1 MAIQRSHN
9 LWVSYATLLIAFMLS
24 ALPMVDWV
32 QWGWPKWV
40 LVVFI
45 YWVIALPHRFGMG
58 WAFILGL
65 LLDLL
70 QGSHLGV
77 NALAMVVVTFFVT
90 LMYRRLRM
98 YRAWQQSFMIFFLV
112 VINQFIS
119 YWLQG
124 IGSNA
129 SVGLWFL
136 LPAPVSGFLW
146 LWLVVVLR
154 GIRRAFKVA

>member
-1 MAIQRSHN
+1 MSMQRSHN
-9 LWVSYATLLIAFMLS
+9 IWVPYVTLLLAFMLS
-24 ALPMVDWV
+24 ALPMIEWL

-45 YWVIALPHRFGMG
+45 YWVIALPHKFGMG

-65 LLDLL
+65 LMDLL

-77 NALAMVVVTFFVT
+77 NALAMVVVTFFAT
-90 LMYRRLRM
+90 LMYRRFRM
-98 YRAWQQSFMIFFLV
+98 YRVWQQSFMIFLLV
-112 VINQFIS
+112 AVNQCIS
-119 YWLQG
+119 YWVQG

-129 SVGLWFL
+129 SIGLLFL

>member
-1 MAIQRSHN
+1 M
-9 LWVSYATLLIAFMLS
+9 
-24 ALPMVDWV
+24 
-32 QWGWPKWV
+32 
-40 LVVFI
+40 
-45 YWVIALPHRFGMG
+45 PHRFGLG

-70 QGSHLGV
+70 QGNYLGV
-77 NALAMVVVTFFVT
+77 NALAMVVVTFFAM

-98 YRAWQQSFMIFFLV
+98 YRVWQQAFMVFFLV
-112 VINQFIS
+112 AVNQCIS

-129 SVGLWFL
+129 SIGLWFL
-136 LPAPVSGFLW
+136 LPAPISGLLW

-154 GIRRAFKVA
+154 GLRRAFKVA